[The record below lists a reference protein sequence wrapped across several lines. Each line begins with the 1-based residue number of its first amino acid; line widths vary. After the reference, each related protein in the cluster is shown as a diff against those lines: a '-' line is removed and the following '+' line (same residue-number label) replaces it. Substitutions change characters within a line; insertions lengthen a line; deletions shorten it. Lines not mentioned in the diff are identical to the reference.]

1 MENVGTILIVD
12 DNPDNL
18 ALLMDL
24 LVPRGYKVRPAL
36 SGEIAL
42 RAVAANP
49 PELILLDVLMPD
61 LDGYQTCQ
69 RLKADA
75 ASCDIPVI
83 FISALRDNAEMLAG
97 FQAGAVDYI
106 TKPFQI
112 EEVLARVRTH
122 LSLRR
127 TTANLLT
134 TLKQL
139 NAVQEERAREQRRE
153 ALTTLVVGIA
163 HELNTP
169 IGNGLTTASAL
180 LDQNLAL
187 LASMNSAEG
196 VRRSTLDAYLRTVH
210 IGSDLLVRNLRRAAD
225 LLNSFQQIAIGHYS
239 RHELIGF
246 SVPKLVNEIVLTMA
260 VSLQRAGIT
269 VRQALEADL
278 QLHSDPQALTLI
290 LTNLLGNTLLHAFE
304 GRTVGCITITA
315 QRCADETLE
324 LIIEDD
330 GCGIPEA
337 NLGRIFEPFFT
348 TKLGIG
354 SSGMGLAIAYNL
366 VTGVL
371 GGTIAVYSEADLGS
385 RFVLHLP
392 LGDTTISAH

>member
-49 PELILLDVLMPD
+49 PELILLDVLMPG

-315 QRCADETLE
+315 QRCANETLE

>member
-1 MENVGTILIVD
+1 M
-12 DNPDNL
+12 
-18 ALLMDL
+18 
-24 LVPRGYKVRPAL
+24 
-36 SGEIAL
+36 
-42 RAVAANP
+42 
-49 PELILLDVLMPD
+49 
-61 LDGYQTCQ
+61 
-69 RLKADA
+69 
-75 ASCDIPVI
+75 
-83 FISALRDNAEMLAG
+83 
-97 FQAGAVDYI
+97 
-106 TKPFQI
+106 
-112 EEVLARVRTH
+112 
-122 LSLRR
+122 
-127 TTANLLT
+127 
-134 TLKQL
+134 
-139 NAVQEERAREQRRE
+139 
-153 ALTTLVVGIA
+153 GIA

-169 IGNGLTTASAL
+169 IGNSLTTASAL

-278 QLHSDPQALTLI
+278 QLHSDPQAFTLI

-315 QRCADETLE
+315 QRCANETLE

-371 GGTIAVYSEADLGS
+371 GGTITVYSEADLGS

>member
-18 ALLMDL
+18 ALLMNL
-24 LVPRGYKVRPAL
+24 LVPLGYKVRPAL

-42 RAVAANP
+42 RAVAASP

-69 RLKADA
+69 RLKADPR
-75 ASCDIPVI
+75 SRDIPVI
-83 FISALRDNAEMLAG
+83 FISALRDNTEMLAG

-134 TLKQL
+134 TLNQL
-139 NAVQEERAREQRRE
+139 NAIQEERAREQRRE

-180 LDQNLAL
+180 CDQNRAL

-196 VRRSTLDAYLRTVH
+196 VRRSTMDTYLHTVQT
-210 IGSDLLVRNLRRAAD
+210 GSELLVRNLRRAAD
-225 LLNSFQQIAIGHYS
+225 LLNSFQQIAVDQES
-239 RHELIGF
+239 RQQRSIF
-246 SVPKLVNEIVLTMA
+246 SVPDLLNEVLLTMA
-260 VSLQRAGIT
+260 VSMQRAGVSVHQKI
-269 VRQALEADL
+269 APGLL
-278 QLHSDPQALTLI
+278 LNSDPNSLALV
-290 LTNLLGNTLLHAFE
+290 LTKLFSNALVHAFE
-304 GRTVGCITITA
+304 GRPLGCITITA

-324 LIIEDD
+324 LVIEDD

-337 NLGRIFEPFFT
+337 ILGRIFEPFFT

-371 GGTIAVYSEADLGS
+371 GGTISAYSEAGHGS
-385 RFVLHLP
+385 RFVLNLP
-392 LGDTTISAH
+392 LGDTAAATH